1 MRRVIVMAVGVV
13 LAGLTAS
20 MAQAEDRRE
29 RGDKVLTG
37 VLSGLMG
44 ESPQPAQSAD
54 AAYAAQERER
64 LVSLLQGGGYTTSR
78 QGEPVDLM
86 VLGVPLTRAE
96 HVYTAKPI
104 PPSQT
109 GSR

>member
-13 LAGLTAS
+13 FTGLAMS
-20 MAQAEDRRE
+20 IAQAEDRRE
-29 RGDKVLTG
+29 TGDKVLTG
-37 VLSGLMG
+37 VLSGLLG
-44 ESPQPAQSAD
+44 QSPQPAD
-54 AAYAAQERER
+54 AAYVAQERER
-64 LVSLLQGGGYTTSR
+64 LVSLLQGGDYATSR

-86 VLGVPLTRAE
+86 ILGVPLTRAE
-96 HVYTAKPI
+96 RVYTAKPI

>member
-13 LAGLTAS
+13 FTGLAMS

-29 RGDKVLTG
+29 RGDKVLSG
-37 VLSGLMG
+37 VLSGLLG
-44 ESPQPAQSAD
+44 ESPQPAD

-64 LVSLLQGGGYTTSR
+64 LVSLLQGGDYATSR

-86 VLGVPLTRAE
+86 ILGVPLTRAE
-96 HVYTAKPI
+96 RVYTAKPI

-109 GSR
+109 SSR